1 MLDIH
6 GLRVFLEAARTE
18 NFTEAAQVLNIT
30 QPAVSMQIRSLEEYL
45 QVSLF
50 ERSGRHIQ
58 LTRAG
63 QALIPLAQQV
73 IQVAINAEEAVRA
86 SQGKVIGDLVI
97 GCSTASGKYILPHLL
112 ARFKRT
118 YPDVRISIMVV
129 NRRDAMDGVCS
140 GSYDLADTDLRLS
153 EYDVEYLDFF
163 TDHLS
168 LIVPVSH
175 PWSRRDS
182 IRPDELFTEQFICR
196 EPEAACR
203 KIVGEALARLGLD
216 MNNLQIVMEIGS
228 AEAQAMA
235 VEHGMGV
242 AFVSLAPAM
251 PRVALGRLA
260 TVRVEGMELL
270 SPIEFVRCPGRPSS
284 AVRTRFLEFVNN
296 PQTRSQ
302 IEMLTKGL
310 VV

>member
-1 MLDIH
+1 
-6 GLRVFLEAARTE
+6 
-18 NFTEAAQVLNIT
+18 
-30 QPAVSMQIRSLEEYL
+30 
-45 QVSLF
+45 
-50 ERSGRHIQ
+50 
-58 LTRAG
+58 
-63 QALIPLAQQV
+63 
-73 IQVAINAEEAVRA
+73 VRA
-86 SQGKVIGDLVI
+86 SQGKVVGDLVI
-97 GCSTASGKYILPHLL
+97 GCSTAAGKYILPHLL

-118 YPDVRISIMVV
+118 YPDVRMSIMVV
-129 NRRDAMDGVCS
+129 SRRDAMEGVCA
-140 GSYDLADTDLRLS
+140 GSYDLVDTSLRLS

-175 PWSRRDS
+175 PWARQDAVK
-182 IRPDELFTEQFICR
+182 PEELFSEQFICR

-203 KIVGEALARLGLD
+203 KIVGEALAKHGLD

-235 VEHGMGV
+235 VEYGMGL
-242 AFVSLAPAM
+242 AFVSLAAAM

-260 TVRVEGMELL
+260 TVRVDGMELL
-270 SPIEFVRCPGRPSS
+270 SPIEFVRCPVRPSS
-284 AVRTRFLEFVNN
+284 AVQIRFLDFVNN